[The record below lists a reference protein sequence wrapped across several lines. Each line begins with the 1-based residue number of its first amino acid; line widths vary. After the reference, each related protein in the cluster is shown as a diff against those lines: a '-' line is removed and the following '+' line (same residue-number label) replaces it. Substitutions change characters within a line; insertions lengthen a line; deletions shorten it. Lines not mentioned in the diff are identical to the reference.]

1 MLQSAFAA
9 QSAIESAIEL
19 GEVVAVDDP
28 EGLSRVEVR
37 FLSRGPVADD
47 KTNDA
52 QEDSTAWA
60 LVAVPV
66 AGDRHGAFLI
76 PDVGSRVVLGFVNGD
91 HRYPVVLGSIWDG
104 SVSIPDSLGGSGK
117 AVDRWSFKGKAG
129 TRIAMVEENG
139 SSKIELRTAHGNKI
153 VIDDGGSS
161 ITLSGGGNTIT
172 MDGRGIKLDSHT
184 VEISAVQFKVSA
196 ALGSFDVALADFSAF
211 VMCELMQTNT
221 VISTTYTP
229 GAGNIW

>member
-1 MLQSAFAA
+1 MLHAAFATR
-9 QSAIESAIEL
+9 QSPIEL
-19 GEVVAVDDP
+19 GEVVSVDDP

-47 KTNDA
+47 KSNVDGN
-52 QEDSTAWA
+52 DSTAWA
-60 LVAVPV
+60 LVAVPY
-66 AGDRHGAFLI
+66 AGDSYGAFLI
-76 PDVGSRVVLGFVNGD
+76 PDVGERVVVGFVND
-91 HRYPVVLGSIWDG
+91 DPRYPVVLGSVWDG
-104 SVSIPDSLGGSGK
+104 SMSVPETLGGAGDK
-117 AVDRWSFKGKAG
+117 VDRWSFKGKAG
-129 TRIAMVEENG
+129 TRIAIVEENG
-139 SSKIELRTAHGNKI
+139 SSKVELRTKNGSRI
-153 VIDDGGSS
+153 VIDDAGGS

-172 MDGRGIKLDSHT
+172 MDGNGIKLDSHT

-196 ALGSFDVALADFSAF
+196 ALGTFDIALADFSAF